1 LKRFEVI
8 RLWEQP
14 TDIFLGSPGL
24 LPFAVLSQSQDRV
37 EVLREVARRV
47 DQIEERRSQANVS
60 AASAILAGLLLDK
73 EAVHRILRRDVMRES
88 VIYQEIEA
96 EAEAE
101 ARGEARGELNMVL
114 RLLNRRLG
122 TLSPETE
129 AKIRTLPLTQLET
142 LGEALLD
149 FCQPSELRDW
159 LRLGSGSAEES
170 DS

>member
-47 DQIEERRSQANVS
+47 DQIEEWRSQANVS

-88 VIYQEIEA
+88 VIYQEI